1 MRKLSLTSAFAV
13 IILLAVSGLAD
24 SAQTIYLI
32 RHAEKSKLPANDP
45 VLTEQ
50 GMHRAGHIADLL
62 AEADIRVVYSSPYAR
77 TRQTAQP
84 IAQRHQLKLSDYDPR
99 QLQQL
104 ADVVTKDGRNTVVV
118 GHSNT
123 TPRLLNALTGLAY
136 PDMDESE
143 YDSIFQLTLL
153 NDETWQL
160 QVLKSLPRQQNKIAH
175 LSEVVNYVALT
186 HELHTSGMPTAQ
198 HMRHWSSYGFDAV
211 VNLAPHDEKKSVAG
225 EAQAVHAAGGEYLNI
240 PVDWENPT
248 TEDFDQFVAFMQGRA
263 SEKVLLHCR
272 MNMRASVFAF
282 LYRVI
287 VLQENAEQAYVSVE
301 EVWQPNAVW
310 KTFADTQLKRF
321 NIDYQLP

>member
-1 MRKLSLTSAFAV
+1 MREFGLRRTVILIFLLLLSGV
-13 IILLAVSGLAD
+13 VH

-32 RHAEKSKLPANDP
+32 RHAEKSKLPANNP

-62 AEADIRVVYSSPYAR
+62 AAADIRVVYSSPYAR

-99 QLQQL
+99 QLQAL
-104 ADVVTKDGRNTVVV
+104 AGVVREDGRNTVVV

-123 TPRLLNALTGLAY
+123 TPRLLNALTGLAF

-160 QVLKSLPRQQNKIAH
+160 QTLKSLPRQPSKIPK
-175 LSEVVNYVALT
+175 LSDVVNYVQMT
-186 HELHTSGMPTAQ
+186 PELHTSGMPTAQ
-198 HMRHWSSYGFDAV
+198 HMRHWGAYGFDAV

-225 EAQAVHAAGGEYLNI
+225 EAQAVNAAGADYLNI
-240 PVDWENPT
+240 AVDWENPT
-248 TEDFDQFVAFMQGRA
+248 TEDFDQFIAFMQGRT

-272 MNMRASVFAF
+272 KNMRASVFAF

-287 VLQENAEQAYVSVE
+287 VLDEDAERVYASVQK
-301 EVWQPNAVW
+301 VWQPNAVW
-310 KTFADTQLKRF
+310 RAYAQSELKRF
-321 NIDYQLP
+321 DIDFQVP